1 MMSDKGE
8 HEWLIMTRELEVNYN
23 SKGSFMIRGTRESS

>member
-1 MMSDKGE
+1 MPSNKGE

-23 SKGSFMIRGTRESS
+23 YKGSFMI